1 MIQPTKSGK
10 KQGLTRL
17 ITTGKP
23 LNILLSSV
31 SDFLFVHLVF
41 EPLNMTSA
49 QTFNF
54 TA

>member
-17 ITTGKP
+17 KTTGKP
-23 LNILLSSV
+23 LNILPSV